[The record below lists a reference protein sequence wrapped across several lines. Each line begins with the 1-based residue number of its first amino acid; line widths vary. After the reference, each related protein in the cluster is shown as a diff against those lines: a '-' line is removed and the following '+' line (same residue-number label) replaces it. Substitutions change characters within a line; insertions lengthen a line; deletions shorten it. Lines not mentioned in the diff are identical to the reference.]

1 MKEHHLFYI
10 NELLDNLGYGHFAH
24 GFQHVT
30 HSWFVILLMLSGG
43 LFLARGIKLLPQKRQ
58 SFLEFTVGSL
68 EDFMINITGP
78 EGKSFFPFIATIF
91 LYILI
96 CNLIG
101 LVPGFFSPTADY
113 NTTLSLALLTF
124 IYTHYIG
131 IKYHG
136 FKYIKHFLGP
146 IWYLIPIMLII
157 EIIGHLARVMSLT
170 IRLFGNIFGK
180 EKVLGIL
187 FALWGLYLVPL
198 PIMVLGLLVSFVQAL
213 VFMLLATVYFAGAME
228 EAH

>member
-1 MKEHHLFYI
+1 
-10 NELLDNLGYGHFAH
+10 
-24 GFQHVT
+24 
-30 HSWFVILLMLSGG
+30 MLAGS
-43 LFLARGIKLLPQKRQ
+43 LFLTRGIKLLPEKGQ
-58 SFLEFTVGSL
+58 SFLEFTISSL
-68 EDFMINITGP
+68 EDFMVSITGP
-78 EGKSFFPFIATIF
+78 EGRMFFPFIATIF
-91 LYILI
+91 LYILF

-101 LVPGFFSPTADY
+101 LVPGFFSPTADP

-131 IKYHG
+131 IRYHG

-146 IWYLIPIMLII
+146 VPAIAIIMLPI

-180 EKVLGIL
+180 EKILGIL
-187 FALWGLYLVPL
+187 FALAGLYFAPL
-198 PIMVLGLLVSFVQAL
+198 PVMFLGILVSFVQAL